1 MKYQAFPEFVRH
13 FRKAIYAPAILLHRY
28 VELNRRR
35 SFKYTN
41 SDSELPMFL
50 HELPLDVA
58 QHVMKRWY
66 GNLSSESIHQ
76 GSNKSMFLVASEMG
90 SSLHYEVHL
99 GNDVMPPSCT
109 CIDWG
114 RYMLPCTHVCALL
127 QSEICSWE
135 SLSPVFTNNP
145 ILKIDPECV
154 SNMQSM
160 VKMENTDYGDS
171 VCKIFINEIDR
182 EPFSN
187 QEKKNRTLKKSCV
200 EKLRLLTRY
209 VNALHDD
216 EYLEELNEELGDMV
230 RTIRAGVQ
238 IITDQ

>member
-1 MKYQAFPEFVRH
+1 MDYPMFPEF
-13 FRKAIYAPAILLHRY
+13 PTILLPHRY

-41 SDSELPMFL
+41 SDGELPTFL

-114 RYMLPCTHVCALL
+114 RYMLPCTHICALL
-127 QSEICSWE
+127 QTEICSWE

-154 SNMQSM
+154 SNMQNM

-182 EPFSN
+182 EPFST

-216 EYLEELNEELGDMV
+216 EYLEELNEELDDMV